1 MLVELGKVLS
11 FLLSILSLCDL
22 MMGAFFVP
30 GTRWEDRLAA
40 SLIRIAF
47 AGFVCFGSGC
57 FFALTARAHGA
68 AETSLVST
76 LPVRLFLCA
85 LAGMALLFALSWYL
99 DAYYVP
105 LLWRNQP

>member
-1 MLVELGKVLS
+1 VLLELGKVLS
-11 FLLSILSLCDL
+11 FFLSILSLCEV

-30 GTRWEDRLAA
+30 GARWEDRLAA
-40 SLIRIAF
+40 SLLRIAF
-47 AGFVCFGSGC
+47 AGCVCFGSGV
-57 FFALTARAHGA
+57 FFTLTAHAHGS
-68 AETSLVST
+68 AETPLMST
-76 LPVRLFLCA
+76 LPVRLFFCA